1 MNISI
6 KNVPNS
12 LVERLR
18 HRAKR
23 HHRSLQGEL
32 LDILEQTVQPRHLSV
47 KEAAQKLQN
56 LGLNTD
62 DDAVEMI
69 RQDRDG
75 R

>member
-6 KNVPNS
+6 KNVSNS